1 MKDILQ
7 KTVQIVKKYPFS
19 ICCIVLIW
27 ILSFLPFPEMESLE
41 DVPFV
46 DKWTHI
52 VMYGGTCGVI
62 WTEYVRS
69 HLTLDGEKLFCYAWL
84 LPILMSAV
92 IEVLQ
97 EYIRKHLTMDTEK
110 LFFYAW
116 LLPIVMSGVIELLQE
131 YCTTYRGGEWLDLAA
146 NSTGVTLAVVYGLF
160 FRYFYKK

>member
-7 KTVQIVKKYPFS
+7 KILQIVRKYPFS

-27 ILSFLPFPEMESLE
+27 ILSFLPFPEMETLD

-52 VMYGGTCGVI
+52 VMYGGTCCVI
-62 WTEYVRS
+62 WMEYVRQ
-69 HLTLDGEKLFCYAWL
+69 HLTLDG
-84 LPILMSAV
+84 
-92 IEVLQ
+92 
-97 EYIRKHLTMDTEK
+97 EK

-116 LLPIVMSGVIELLQE
+116 LLPILMSGAIELLQE

-146 NSTGVTLAVVYGLF
+146 NSTGVTLAVGYGLLF
-160 FRYFYKK
+160 YYFYKK

>member
-7 KTVQIVKKYPFS
+7 KTLQIVKKYPFS

-27 ILSFLPFPEMESLE
+27 ILSFLPFPEMESLD

-52 VMYGGTCGVI
+52 VMYGGTCGMI
-62 WTEYVRS
+62 WTEYVRQ
-69 HLTLDGEKLFCYAWL
+69 HLTLDGK
-84 LPILMSAV
+84 
-92 IEVLQ
+92 
-97 EYIRKHLTMDTEK
+97 K

-116 LLPIVMSGVIELLQE
+116 LMPILMSAAIELLQE

-160 FRYFYKK
+160 FSHFTSRK

>member
-7 KTVQIVKKYPFS
+7 KTLQIVKKYPFS

-27 ILSFLPFPEMESLE
+27 ILSFLPFPEMESLD

-52 VMYGGTCGVI
+52 VMYGGTCGMI
-62 WTEYVRS
+62 WTEYVRQ
-69 HLTLDGEKLFCYAWL
+69 HLTLDGKKLFLLAWL
-84 LPILMSAV
+84 SPILMSA
-92 IEVLQ
+92 
-97 EYIRKHLTMDTEK
+97 
-110 LFFYAW
+110 A
-116 LLPIVMSGVIELLQE
+116 IELLQE

-160 FRYFYKK
+160 FSHFTSRK